1 MGDSKSLLRFGGLD
15 DAADIHD
22 GDAVADMFDDAEV
35 VGYEQVGKAEALLQ
49 LQQQVQDLRLY
60 RYIER
65 GNRLVGHDQTG
76 VEGEGTGDADAL
88 ALAAAEGVGEALQE
102 FGPQSDEPEQ
112 LLNALNTLP
121 AVRHSVDEQGFADYI
136 EQGHA
141 RVQGGEGVLEDHL
154 HLPAQGLQLVPGQ
167 IGDVDHCAVIGAEEN
182 LSCGRL
188 QRAHDTAGGG
198 RLAAAA
204 LSYDAEGLSSE
215 HAEIQAVNCA
225 DLTHG
230 ALPEALPNREEF
242 L

>member
-1 MGDSKSLLRFGGLD
+1 ML
-15 DAADIHD
+15 
-22 GDAVADMFDDAEV
+22 DDAEV
-35 VGYEQVGKAEALLQ
+35 VGYEQIGKAEAALQ

-65 GNRLVGHDQTG
+65 GNRLVGDDQAG
-76 VEGEGTGDADAL
+76 AEGEGAGDADAL

-102 FGPQSDEPEQ
+102 FGPQSDQ
-112 LLNALNTLP
+112 AKQFLYALYALLTGGHP
-121 AVRHSVDEQGFADYI
+121 VHEQGFADYV

-188 QRAHDTAGGG
+188 ERAHDTAGGG

-204 LSYDAEGLSSE
+204 LSYDSEGLSSE
-215 HAEIQAVNCA
+215 HAEIQAVNGA
-225 DLTHG
+225 DLADG